1 MAATAIST
9 MYQSIWELHPFS
21 GRCVQ
26 ALGRIRDSE
35 RVTAVLDHQLSEVVG
50 DFRVKKMVR
59 CSESPVDLHLAR
71 NVIPEGH
78 SAAMVA
84 LRVGIGAGHLL
95 PDTFPLI
102 GRCATVDVA

>member
-1 MAATAIST
+1 
-9 MYQSIWELHPFS
+9 MYQILWESHPFS
-21 GRCVQ
+21 SRCVQ
-26 ALGRIRDSE
+26 ALLRIRDSE
-35 RVTAVLDHQLSEVVG
+35 CVTAVLDHQLSEVVG
-50 DFRVKKMVR
+50 DFRAEKFVR
-59 CSESPVDLHLAR
+59 CSESSVDLHLAR

-95 PDTFPLI
+95 PDTFPLV